1 MRHTLT
7 ALLIVL
13 LLAPEL
19 PARSNRDWKNV
30 KELKAATSVEILL
43 WSGENVSGE
52 IDGVNDA
59 GLRLLARDRRNPQ
72 ASSIRTVDR
81 ASIQRILRFRQPYLP
96 DSRRWMVT
104 GAVAGG
110 AVGVTVGAISD
121 IRHGGNYH
129 WFEGALGGAG
139 MGFLVS
145 CAALAAVGVF
155 DVARMPGRRKVV
167 YQDLGPH
174 PSSPSPPSQ

>member
-1 MRHTLT
+1 MRRTLT
-7 ALLIVL
+7 ALLIIL

-19 PARSNRDWKNV
+19 PARSNRDWGNV
-30 KELKAATSVEILL
+30 KKLKAGTSVEILL

-52 IDGVNDA
+52 IDGVNDT
-59 GLRLLARDRRNPQ
+59 GLRLLARDRMSPQ

-81 ASIQRILRFRQPYLP
+81 TSIQRIVRFRQPNLP
-96 DSRRWMVT
+96 DSRRWMIT

-110 AVGVTVGAISD
+110 AIGVTAGTISD
-121 IRHGGNYH
+121 IRHGGDYH

-155 DVARMPGRRKVV
+155 DVARMPGHRKVV
-167 YQDLGPH
+167 YEDPGPH
-174 PSSPSPPSQ
+174 PPPQSH